1 MEFELKQTTKSNYNQ
16 LIMEDWRW
24 KNIQLEKN
32 NIKKLYLGKQKY
44 HKVE

>member
-24 KNIQLEKN
+24 KNIQLEK
-32 NIKKLYLGKQKY
+32 K
-44 HKVE
+44 